1 MLTNK
6 RAQTFTQVAGHCTY
20 AKIVRRNG
28 RAMIRDRVSVLV
40 WKTSIGNFV
49 LAFDLTTE
57 GISGAYV
64 DAAENYSLKEE
75 VLFFRW
81 VEQSGR
87 LLP

>member
-1 MLTNK
+1 MRSNNQAL
-6 RAQTFTQVAGHCTY
+6 
-20 AKIVRRNG
+20 
-28 RAMIRDRVSVLV
+28 IRDRKSVLV
-40 WKTSIGNFV
+40 WKTPIGIFV

-57 GISGAYV
+57 GVSGAYV

-81 VEQSGR
+81 VDCEGN